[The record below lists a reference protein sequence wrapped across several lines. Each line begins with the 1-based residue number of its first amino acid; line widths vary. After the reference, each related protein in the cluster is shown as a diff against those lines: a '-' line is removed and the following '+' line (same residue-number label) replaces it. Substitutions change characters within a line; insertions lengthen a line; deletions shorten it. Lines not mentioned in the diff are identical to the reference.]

1 MLPEATPRPVRR
13 NNTKTSLLHKDS
25 YEPFELVDR
34 VAARNTASK
43 AEVDRIIVSA
53 LEEIISAVR
62 CGESVTLIGF
72 GTFKAVDCAPR
83 TGRNPSTGES
93 IRIPGTKKPKFVP
106 GTSFKELINETK

>member
-1 MLPEATPRPVRR
+1 MNRL
-13 NNTKTSLLHKDS
+13 
-25 YEPFELVDR
+25 ELVDR

-72 GTFKAVDCAPR
+72 GKMDGKYTVTQARHRVSRSSGYGTEVDLKRVRDPKQGAAEKAE
-83 TGRNPSTGES
+83 ES
-93 IRIPGTKKPKFVP
+93 AQ
-106 GTSFKELINETK
+106 

>member
-1 MLPEATPRPVRR
+1 MNRL
-13 NNTKTSLLHKDS
+13 
-25 YEPFELVDR
+25 ELVDR

-72 GTFKAVDCAPR
+72 GTFNAVDCC
-83 TGRNPSTGES
+83 
-93 IRIPGTKKPKFVP
+93 
-106 GTSFKELINETK
+106 

>member
-1 MLPEATPRPVRR
+1 MNRL
-13 NNTKTSLLHKDS
+13 
-25 YEPFELVDR
+25 ELVDR

-93 IRIPGTKKPKFVP
+93 IRIPGTKKRNSYLVLPSRSSSTRPSNPAFHEP
-106 GTSFKELINETK
+106 PTSAA

>member
-1 MLPEATPRPVRR
+1 MNRL
-13 NNTKTSLLHKDS
+13 
-25 YEPFELVDR
+25 ELVDR

-53 LEEIISAVR
+53 
-62 CGESVTLIGF
+62 
-72 GTFKAVDCAPR
+72 
-83 TGRNPSTGES
+83 GES

>member
-1 MLPEATPRPVRR
+1 MNRL
-13 NNTKTSLLHKDS
+13 
-25 YEPFELVDR
+25 ELVDR
-34 VAARNTASK
+34 VAACNTASK

>member
-1 MLPEATPRPVRR
+1 MNRL
-13 NNTKTSLLHKDS
+13 
-25 YEPFELVDR
+25 ELVDR

-83 TGRNPSTGES
+83 TGRNPSTGDSRHEEAE
-93 IRIPGTKKPKFVP
+93 IRTWHFLQGAHQRDQVIQPFISRPHQRLEVG
-106 GTSFKELINETK
+106 

>member
-1 MLPEATPRPVRR
+1 MNRL
-13 NNTKTSLLHKDS
+13 
-25 YEPFELVDR
+25 ELVDR

-93 IRIPGTKKPKFVP
+93 LPARRSRNSYLALPSRSSSTRPSNPAFHKPP
-106 GTSFKELINETK
+106 TSAA

>member
-1 MLPEATPRPVRR
+1 MNRL
-13 NNTKTSLLHKDS
+13 
-25 YEPFELVDR
+25 ELVDR

-83 TGRNPSTGES
+83 TGRNPYLALPSRSTS
-93 IRIPGTKKPKFVP
+93 TRPSNPAFHKPP
-106 GTSFKELINETK
+106 TSAA

>member
-1 MLPEATPRPVRR
+1 MNRL
-13 NNTKTSLLHKDS
+13 
-25 YEPFELVDR
+25 ELVDR

-62 CGESVTLIGF
+62 CGESVT
-72 GTFKAVDCAPR
+72 PR

>member
-1 MLPEATPRPVRR
+1 MNRL
-13 NNTKTSLLHKDS
+13 
-25 YEPFELVDR
+25 ELVDR

-72 GTFKAVDCAPR
+72 GAITFGRTDLNPRLTGLAVRVALPLVS
-83 TGRNPSTGES
+83 TSQSGRAQTDVSIPVPHEPAAESAQSLPKDSKDPS
-93 IRIPGTKKPKFVP
+93 K
-106 GTSFKELINETK
+106 

>member
-1 MLPEATPRPVRR
+1 MNRL
-13 NNTKTSLLHKDS
+13 
-25 YEPFELVDR
+25 ELVDR

-72 GTFKAVDCAPR
+72 GTFKAEIR
-83 TGRNPSTGES
+83 TWHFLQGAHQRDQVIQPFISRPHQRLEVG
-93 IRIPGTKKPKFVP
+93 
-106 GTSFKELINETK
+106 

>member
-1 MLPEATPRPVRR
+1 MNRL
-13 NNTKTSLLHKDS
+13 
-25 YEPFELVDR
+25 ELVDR

-43 AEVDRIIVSA
+43 AEVGRIIVSA

-83 TGRNPSTGES
+83 TGQSLHGRIDPHSRHEEAE
-93 IRIPGTKKPKFVP
+93 IRTWHFLQGAHQRDQVIQPFISRPHQRLEVG
-106 GTSFKELINETK
+106 

>member
-1 MLPEATPRPVRR
+1 MNRL
-13 NNTKTSLLHKDS
+13 
-25 YEPFELVDR
+25 ELVDR

-93 IRIPGTKKPKFVP
+93 IRIPGTKKRNSYLALPSRSSSTRPSNPAFHKP
-106 GTSFKELINETK
+106 PTSAA

>member
-1 MLPEATPRPVRR
+1 MNRL
-13 NNTKTSLLHKDS
+13 
-25 YEPFELVDR
+25 ELVDR

-43 AEVDRIIVSA
+43 AEVDRIT
-53 LEEIISAVR
+53 VR